1 MELLYCLRHAMGDK
15 KLLKGSRL
23 GMMGLWFAG
32 LALLIP
38 FCAVAVL
45 TLGDFAGT
53 VISALKNM
61 QMPSLSLNAQQAAM
75 LLGGAVVLLFPV
87 VPLKNL
93 LPAVY
98 LRKVKEARDAQ
109 A

>member
-1 MELLYCLRHAMGDK
+1 
-15 KLLKGSRL
+15 
-23 GMMGLWFAG
+23 
-32 LALLIP
+32 
-38 FCAVAVL
+38 
-45 TLGDFAGT
+45 
-53 VISALKNM
+53 
-61 QMPSLSLNAQQAAM
+61 M

-87 VPLKNL
+87 LPLKNL